1 MHTNID
7 IDKNLL
13 EEVVKTGRFKTK
25 RAAVNEALVQYLR
38 MSKQADIINL
48 FGKIEYDQDYDYKA
62 ERRAR

>member
-48 FGKIEYDQDYDYKA
+48 FGKIEYDKDYDYKA